1 MLQQS
6 DRIVIRK
13 DRHGTYITKN
23 PKQKKGKR
31 NIQEAVRD
39 IPNNS
44 CKAGVETNQPSLERM
59 LSPYEIPSKLIR
71 KMKGTEYIL

>member
-23 PKQKKGKR
+23 PKQEKGKR
-31 NIQEAVRD
+31 IIQKAVRD

-44 CKAGVETNQPSLERM
+44 YKADIETNQSSLERM
-59 LSPYEIPSKLIR
+59 LSPYEIPSKFIR